1 MTSIINLRQ
10 ARKSRARDEKRA
22 RGNMNSAIH
31 GEPKPLR
38 DARKAE
44 EDRARRVLDAH
55 RATRDPKE

>member
-22 RGNMNSAIH
+22 RGDTNAAIH
-31 GEPKPLR
+31 GEPKTMR

-55 RATRDPKE
+55 RAAQDPEE